1 MRNISGRYLH
11 RTAGK
16 LPDSEENLQTVKGS
30 KTVRKIHGQRGES
43 MGKETAED
51 QGRTPGG
58 RKEYEIGRTRSG
70 LRLGFTTGSC
80 AAAAA
85 KAGTQMLLSGDEVRQ
100 VRLMTPKGIEL
111 YLDVEEIR
119 RGPGSVRCGVRKY
132 SGDDDPDVTDGLLIC
147 AEVKKEEPEAPLLA
161 LTGSEQEDRIRISG
175 GEGVGRVTRPGLEQ
189 PVGEPAVNKIPRQ
202 MIREVVREIC
212 EKYGYS
218 GGVHVTLTIPGGERV
233 AEKTFNPR
241 LGILG
246 GLSILGTTGIV
257 EPMSE
262 KALTDTICLEM
273 RVLKENGHDCCIVTP
288 GNYGSD
294 FLKEKMG
301 MDLSLAVK
309 CSNYIGEAIDDAA
322 MLDMKGILLVGHVGK
337 LVKLAAGVMN
347 THSRQADCR
356 MEVLASHAAMAGAD
370 RDTVTRIMGC
380 INTTEAIRILKE
392 RELLVPVMGTVTE
405 RIREALR
412 RRAGENLSVG
422 AVMFSTEDGILGKTE
437 EADVLLEQIRR
448 GRSETRQKAC
458 SEKQIQ

>member
-1 MRNISGRYLH
+1 M
-11 RTAGK
+11 
-16 LPDSEENLQTVKGS
+16 
-30 KTVRKIHGQRGES
+30 
-43 MGKETAED
+43 
-51 QGRTPGG
+51 PGG

-132 SGDDDPDVTDGLLIC
+132 SGDDPDVTDGLLIC
-147 AEVKKEEPEAPLLA
+147 AEVKKEGQEELSQA
-161 LTGSEQEDRIRISG
+161 LSGPEQEDKIRISG

-189 PVGEPAVNKIPRQ
+189 PVGEAAVNKIPRQ
-202 MIREVVREIC
+202 MIREAVREIC

-218 GGVHVTLTIPGGERV
+218 GGVHVMLTIPSGERV

-273 RVLKENGHDCCIVTP
+273 RVLKENGHDYCIVTP

-356 MEVLASHAAMAGAD
+356 MEVLAAHAAMAGAD

-458 SEKQIQ
+458 SETRQKTRPEA